1 MKLVHLIMILSV
13 LFLLGGTILYEMDI
27 PSPGSTGMNSQSD
40 FDAMKQTD
48 SRYSENVDV
57 STHDGVLERRV
68 AIKRVND
75 TNRAVYGGAACY
87 DMGLNK
93 RVIVGVLAV
102 NDTASIRSCTTGT
115 IVTGTDISSLTL
127 GDTVNFWSR
136 VVVDTLAVDS
146 FIGAA
151 SQYFKSRVG
160 HDLGILRVSDS
171 FGNLIKTNI
180 PNDVGTRKVQYCSK
194 SAYHDFTKFGD
205 LLIHADG
212 SGLPSVF
219 SMKNYDD
226 SASPDT
232 MMYRSRFIDLSPER
246 PGQPRVRAIDLN
258 TTTKLNGIYEYCY
271 AFVDP
276 SQGIGF
282 GSGLSQLLILDTSF
296 HSIIIEARNKN
307 VLIDGFSPYT
317 YVFSDRLWSNRTKR
331 AVYVH
336 LFRRDISSLI
346 GRMDSDTSTTSES
359 QWKKVTTFKMPMYDS
374 PLIIDSGQSS
384 GSLANYHVY
393 DNRVFSLTLWIE
405 TDTGRPYPSPPMF
418 SPGAPISDR
427 FNTADPIDTSS
438 ISFEFPDSIMT
449 NGSIKYSWYDPQ
461 TGLESGLSPNNCF
474 RDTVRPQV
482 MIVGMKASIPTWN
495 IFDTAHIYICS
506 TMFAGIKYGISI
518 SPPETW
524 ETWNE
529 LMDSFVLA
537 INAKVGLKDSIMAFD
552 DLTGI
557 RLESKHNRVKSTIPF
572 TCKVSSKLDT
582 VSVPQDASC
591 PYFLLD
597 SVAGGYKPLVTSL
610 PYLHRST
617 TPTNWIRLY
626 RSVKKSSLAGA
637 GDSNVNYCVAQIPVD
652 ASLHNWEGATVLLG
666 VFPDSMLANGPI
678 NTSLLDQT
686 YSAIGSNST
695 ILGNAGTPYTMD
707 NETYN
712 YSGEEVIRPPVV
724 NPLVIPF
731 KDMEYSN
738 GRLWGIGDPLYPQRL
753 YYSGFDDAKQM
764 ADINDWSVN
773 YYFSMDENEND
784 ELVGIEKAESGV
796 EDILYVFKHNRIYV
810 VTGTD
815 PQSDMTIQS
824 LTAEYGALN
833 RFCIFKKNNSIF
845 FMDKR
850 HRIYGLA
857 NGQAAWISQPIQD
870 YVDSVFAPHDS
881 YIRVYALDN
890 KINFIQTYPQ
900 DYRAVSF
907 NELTGTWSVE
917 KYYANVVPAGSF
929 QYDTNRAT
937 IGFGNQSWW
946 VFENNTGAAYFWRE
960 CTGKYDSV
968 GGVTIYRFPVK
979 YQTSFVG
986 DGKNLWQIQYV
997 QLTATVDSAQ
1007 YLVAKVKDQD
1017 GVVRS
1022 ADSVLVTPDAWRNYT
1037 IGLPNY
1043 QGMWLSVEISGAI
1056 SKLDDVKLTMRKVG
1070 SAPLR

>member
-57 STHDGVLERRV
+57 SLHEGVLERRV
-68 AIKRVND
+68 AVKRVND

-102 NDTASIRSCTTGT
+102 NDTASIYSRNDTTY
-115 IVTGTDISSLTL
+115 VDINAM
-127 GDTVNFWSR
+127 GM
-136 VVVDTLAVDS
+136 DS
-146 FIGAA
+146 MVFGNAR
-151 SQYFKSRVG
+151 YFKSRTG
-160 HDLGILRVSDS
+160 HDLGILRASDS
-171 FGNLIKTNI
+171 FGNLIKINI
-180 PNDVGTRKVQYCSK
+180 PNDVGTRKVSYCSK

-232 MMYRSRFIDLSPER
+232 MMYGGRFIDLSPER
-246 PGQPRVRAIDLN
+246 PGQPRVRAVDLN

-271 AFVDP
+271 AILWVDADDSLP
-276 SQGIGF
+276 DFTQIY
-282 GSGLSQLLILDTSF
+282 DTSF
-296 HSIIIEARNKN
+296 HSIIIEAKNKN
-307 VLIDGFSPYT
+307 VLIDGFLDYT
-317 YVFSDRLWSNRTKR
+317 FRYADYNYWNVDKR
-331 AVYVH
+331 GSGLIV
-336 LFRRDISSLI
+336 FRRTLGSVSGHISL
-346 GRMDSDTSTTSES
+346 DTSIVLAS
-359 QWKKVTTFKMPMYDS
+359 QWKCIAKFFTNTTTV
-374 PLIIDSGQSS
+374 PLIVDSGQVDSS
-384 GSLANYHVY
+384 LLIV
-393 DNRVFSLTLWIE
+393 TLGDC
-405 TDTGRPYPSPPMF
+405 TMGAAL
-418 SPGAPISDR
+418 SPGAIYGYRTISLDTIHKTDIR
-427 FNTADPIDTSS
+427 F
-438 ISFEFPDSIMT
+438 EYPDSFVR
-449 NGSIKYSWYDPQ
+449 SIGWSWYDPQ
-461 TGLESGLSPNNCF
+461 TGIESALNT
-474 RDTVRPQV
+474 DL
-482 MIVGMKASIPTWN
+482 VGDSSK
-495 IFDTAHIYICS
+495 
-506 TMFAGIKYGISI
+506 ISI
-518 SPPETW
+518 RSV
-524 ETWNE
+524 
-529 LMDSFVLA
+529 DSS
-537 INAKVGLKDSIMAFD
+537 D
-552 DLTGI
+552 
-557 RLESKHNRVKSTIPF
+557 TIYRN
-572 TCKVSSKLDT
+572 TIW
-582 VSVPQDASC
+582 
-591 PYFLLD
+591 
-597 SVAGGYKPLVTSL
+597 SL
-610 PYLHRST
+610 PYLSKAKV
-617 TPTNWIRLY
+617 PTNWFRVY
-626 RSVKKSSLAGA
+626 RSTVKSSLAGA
-637 GDSNVNYCVAQIPVD
+637 GDKDVLYCIYQIPTD
-652 ASLHNWEGATVLLG
+652 ASLHKWEGSTFTLG
-666 VFPDSMLANGPI
+666 AEPDSMLANGFI
-678 NTSLLDQT
+678 NTSLLDQS
-686 YSAIGSNST
+686 YAAIGSNDSYLT
-695 ILGNAGTPYTMD
+695 NAGTPYTMD

-731 KDMEYSN
+731 EDMEYSN

-753 YYSGFDDAKQM
+753 YYSGFDDAKQT

-784 ELVGIEKAESGV
+784 ELVGIEKAESGI
-796 EDILYVFKHNRIYV
+796 EDVLYIFKHNRIYV

-937 IGFGNQSWW
+937 VGFGNQSWW
-946 VFENNTGAAYFWRE
+946 IFENDTGAAYFWRE

-968 GGVTIYRFPVK
+968 GGTTIYRFPVK

-997 QLTATVDSAQ
+997 QLSATVDSAQ

-1022 ADSVLVTPDAWRNYT
+1022 ADSILVTPDAWRNYT